1 MKPYR
6 VKRGQKFI
14 GSFIVVHDGK
24 RVNLATKDASEAR
37 RRAALVA
44 KGLWPPAGND
54 AATAVKQSLE
64 GEVSD
69 DDEPLEEAA
78 PPTVAASPVP
88 DSRSAVP
95 PVPDAVPVPEQVE
108 ADPVAAVNATATAM
122 DAENEALL
130 AGAKDALADAG
141 IDLADIKAKMPT
153 LLASGHL
160 WLQGQLA
167 RSGVRIVKG
176 KWPMMVTLPADDPLR
191 EMIGKLD
198 AAFLARVNLD
208 VEKIGPGWLL
218 LILSAVTTIAQVGG
232 MLEGLAQQEKAEAE
246 KVPA

>member
-1 MKPYR
+1 VKPYR

-14 GSFIVVHDGK
+14 GSFIVVHEGK

-44 KGLWPPAGND
+44 KGLWPSVGND
-54 AATAVKQSLE
+54 ATSAVKQSLE
-64 GEVSD
+64 GEVPD
-69 DDEPLEEAA
+69 VEPLEEST
-78 PPTVAASPVP
+78 PPSVEASPVP
-88 DSRSAVP
+88 DSGP
-95 PVPDAVPVPEQVE
+95 PDGPVHSPVQVPEQVA
-108 ADPVAAVNATATAM
+108 ADPVVAVNAAAAA
-122 DAENEALL
+122 DAEDAELL

-176 KWPMMVTLPADDPLR
+176 KWPTMVTLPADDPLR

-232 MLEGLAQQEKAEAE
+232 MLEGLALQEKAEAE

>member
-14 GSFIVVHDGK
+14 GSFIVVHEGK

-44 KGLWPPAGND
+44 KGLWPSVGND
-54 AATAVKQSLE
+54 ATSAVKQSLE
-64 GEVSD
+64 GEVPD
-69 DDEPLEEAA
+69 VEPLEEST
-78 PPTVAASPVP
+78 PPSVEASPVP
-88 DSRSAVP
+88 DSGP
-95 PVPDAVPVPEQVE
+95 PDGPVHSPVQVPEQVA
-108 ADPVAAVNATATAM
+108 ADPVVAVNAAAAA
-122 DAENEALL
+122 DAEDAELL

-176 KWPMMVTLPADDPLR
+176 KWPTMVTLPADDPLR

-232 MLEGLAQQEKAEAE
+232 MLEGLALQEKAEAE

>member
-14 GSFIVVHDGK
+14 GSFIVVHEGK

-44 KGLWPPAGND
+44 KGLWPSVGND
-54 AATAVKQSLE
+54 ATSAVKQSLE
-64 GEVSD
+64 GEVPD
-69 DDEPLEEAA
+69 VEPLEEST
-78 PPTVAASPVP
+78 PPSVEASPVP
-88 DSRSAVP
+88 DSGP
-95 PVPDAVPVPEQVE
+95 PDGPVHSPVQVPEQVA
-108 ADPVAAVNATATAM
+108 ADPVVAVNAAAAA
-122 DAENEALL
+122 DAEDAELL

-232 MLEGLAQQEKAEAE
+232 MLEGLALQEKAEAE